1 MGDHIVHGLLL
12 DYAITLIMAK
22 WVTAQNTGVGGWRKG
37 DLFWGFKK
45 IISAAN
51 NRNSSTGMYTF
62 SFPKFFFHAN
72 FSKKKCPKK
81 SYKDLRTGWWR
92 NFLMGTYRRC
102 KIPRG
107 TRRRRQ
113 REQFCW
119 LSSSRITEIHTFRPI
134 WTELSFSLY
143 I

>member
-62 SFPKFFFHAN
+62 SFPNFFFMQI
-72 FSKKKCPKK
+72 FPKK
-81 SYKDLRTGWWR
+81 NAPK
-92 NFLMGTYRRC
+92 NPI
-102 KIPRG
+102 KI
-107 TRRRRQ
+107 
-113 REQFCW
+113 
-119 LSSSRITEIHTFRPI
+119 
-134 WTELSFSLY
+134 
-143 I
+143 